1 MPFITPPWSAESRH
15 VSSVQFYSKLHL
27 LIYFRAQVTSAPP
40 LPVMSN
46 ELSRAKPKPETA
58 LAGVIDVISQ
68 LIPLQGV
75 KD

>member
-1 MPFITPPWSAESRH
+1 M
-15 VSSVQFYSKLHL
+15 VS
-27 LIYFRAQVTSAPP
+27 ID
-40 LPVMSN
+40 
-46 ELSRAKPKPETA
+46 LSRAKWKPETT